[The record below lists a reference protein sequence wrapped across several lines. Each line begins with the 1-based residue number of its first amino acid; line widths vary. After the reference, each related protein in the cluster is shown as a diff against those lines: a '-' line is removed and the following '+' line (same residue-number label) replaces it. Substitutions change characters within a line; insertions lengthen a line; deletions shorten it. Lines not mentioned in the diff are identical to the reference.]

1 MAHFSTIPA
10 HELCTSYL
18 DINFELPSINSSS
31 LVLVQAIHVPGML
44 CVDSNPFFTVYV
56 NNDVS

>member
-1 MAHFSTIPA
+1 MVSVP
-10 HELCTSYL
+10 YL
-18 DINFELPSINSSS
+18 HMNFKLPSINSSS
-31 LVLVQAIHVPGML
+31 LVLVHAMHVPGML